1 MTSRRSRLFAAAVLG
16 GQLVL
21 LTAQAPDPAGP
32 AGDARS
38 LLSGLALRAVAPF
51 ARAVAFVGEG
61 FAGFGRGLRGRS
73 ALARENEE
81 LRAELLELRRE
92 RLRWAGLEREAG
104 ELAGALAF
112 ARASGLE
119 LRAAPVVHLDR
130 ASWLR
135 TLLVRV
141 GARGARPDQVVL
153 AESGVVGR
161 VIESAGPWA
170 RVQLLT
176 DRAAAAGALLETAR
190 RQGIVRGA
198 GPDELDLEYV
208 PRQAEVE
215 VGDRVVTA
223 GIDGVY
229 PRGLPIG
236 VVVAVEPGDERFH
249 RIRVRPAVDLGELAM
264 VYLIEGAPPP
274 LPPAAPAPSGA
285 ASPPS
290 PPPPPAGATP

>member
-21 LTAQAPDPAGP
+21 LASQSPDPEG
-32 AGDARS
+32 GARN
-38 LLSGLALRAVAPF
+38 LLSGVALRAVAPF
-51 ARAVAFVGEG
+51 ARAIATVGDAFGG
-61 FAGFGRGLRGRS
+61 FSRGLRGRS
-73 ALARENEE
+73 SLARENRE

-104 ELAGALAF
+104 ELAGALGF
-112 ARASGLE
+112 ARESGLE
-119 LRAAPVVHLDR
+119 LRAARVVYLDR
-130 ASWLR
+130 SSWLR
-135 TLLVRV
+135 TLVARV
-141 GARGARPDQVVL
+141 GARGARRDQVVV
-153 AESGVVGR
+153 ADGGVVGR

-176 DRAAAAGALLETAR
+176 DRAAAAGALLEGAR
-190 RQGIVRGA
+190 RQGVVRGA

-215 VGDRVVTA
+215 IGDRVLTA

-236 VVVAVEPGDERFH
+236 VVVAVETGDERFH
-249 RIRVRPAVDLGELAM
+249 RIRVRPAVELAELAL
-264 VYLIEGAPPP
+264 VYLVEGAPPP
-274 LPPAAPAPSGA
+274 
-285 ASPPS
+285 
-290 PPPPPAGATP
+290 PPPPGSTAAPTAGPAAGSAGPPAGGATP